1 MRQLYTRAVPILL
14 FLVAIAG
21 GAGPGCDLQHTA
33 APDSAPGDRPGP
45 PPTPA
50 PPVVVFGCGLP
61 RGAGDGRGCG
71 FENTVF
77 FGQVRAAIDRTKREH
92 PEWFDGDIAVEVGR
106 YVDETV
112 DNLRRMGF
120 CALNDG
126 EEVAVK
132 NSNDFSEQFDIVS
145 SRGAVI
151 QIYTA
156 TCRPAWSAI
165 PPAGSNS

>member
-1 MRQLYTRAVPILL
+1 MRVRIRRVAPALVLSILAAAGPACDL
-14 FLVAIAG
+14 EHAG
-21 GAGPGCDLQHTA
+21 GPG
-33 APDSAPGDRPGP
+33 APVVVVPTP

-50 PPVVVFGCGLP
+50 PPVLVFGCGLP
-61 RGAGDGRGCG
+61 RGSGNGVNCG

-77 FGQVRAAIDRTKREH
+77 FGPVREAIARTMREH
-92 PEWFDGDIAVEVGR
+92 PEWFAGEEVLEVGR

-112 DNLRRMGF
+112 DNLRREGL

-132 NSNDFSEQFDIVS
+132 NSNDFSEQFDIIS

-165 PPAGSNS
+165 PPAGNDS

>member
-1 MRQLYTRAVPILL
+1 MRHILKRSVPFLL
-14 FLVAIAG
+14 FLVAAA
-21 GAGPGCDLQHTA
+21 GAGPGCDLQHSA
-33 APDSAPGDRPGP
+33 APDAPPVEQPAPPG
-45 PPTPA
+45 TPA

-61 RGAGDGRGCG
+61 RGSGNGRNCPREGPA
-71 FENTVF
+71 FEAEVA
-77 FGQVRAAIDRTKREH
+77 AAIDKTRREH

-112 DNLRRMGF
+112 DNLRRRGF

-132 NSNDFSEQFDIVS
+132 NTNDFSEQWDIIS

-156 TCRPAWSAI
+156 TCRPAWDAI
-165 PPAGSNS
+165 PPAGNNS

>member
-1 MRQLYTRAVPILL
+1 MRHSFRRAVPIVFLL
-14 FLVAIAG
+14 LAG
-21 GAGPGCDLQHTA
+21 AAGPGCDLQHTGPA
-33 APDSAPGDRPGP
+33 APIAVTPTP

-61 RGAGDGRGCG
+61 RGSGNGRGCPREDAR
-71 FENTVF
+71 FAA
-77 FGQVRAAIDRTKREH
+77 QVASAIARTRREH
-92 PEWFDGDIAVEVGR
+92 PEWFSGDIALEVGR

-112 DNLRRMGF
+112 DNLRREGF

-132 NSNDFSEQFDIVS
+132 NSNDFSEQYDIIS

-156 TCRPAWSAI
+156 TCRPAWDAI
-165 PPAGSNS
+165 PPAGNDS

>member
-1 MRQLYTRAVPILL
+1 MRCP
-14 FLVAIAG
+14 FLPTIFIVAALMAG
-21 GAGPGCDLQHTA
+21 LAGPGCKLEHA
-33 APDSAPGDRPGP
+33 RSPEAPVAQTPT

-50 PPVVVFGCGLP
+50 LPVVVYGCGLP
-61 RGAGDGRGCG
+61 RGTGDGRRCG

-77 FGQVRAAIDRTKREH
+77 YGHVRAAIDKTMAEH
-92 PEWFDGDIAVEVGR
+92 QEWFDGESALEVGR

-112 DNLRRMGF
+112 ENLRREGF

-132 NSNDFSEQFDIVS
+132 NSNDFSEQFDIIS
-145 SRGAVI
+145 AAGNVI
-151 QIYTA
+151 LIYTA

-165 PPAGSNS
+165 PPAGDDS

>member
-1 MRQLYTRAVPILL
+1 
-14 FLVAIAG
+14 
-21 GAGPGCDLQHTA
+21 
-33 APDSAPGDRPGP
+33 
-45 PPTPA
+45 
-50 PPVVVFGCGLP
+50 VVFGCGLP
-61 RGAGDGRGCG
+61 RGAGNGIGCG

-77 FGQVRAAIDRTKREH
+77 FGQVRAAIDRTRREH

-112 DNLRRMGF
+112 DNLRREGF

-132 NSNDFSEQFDIVS
+132 NSNDFSEQYDIIS

-156 TCRPAWSAI
+156 TCRPAWDAI
-165 PPAGSNS
+165 PPAGNDS

>member
-1 MRQLYTRAVPILL
+1 MELGVYLHYPWCRKRCPY
-14 FLVAIAG
+14 
-21 GAGPGCDLQHTA
+21 CD
-33 APDSAPGDRPGP
+33 
-45 PPTPA
+45 
-50 PPVVVFGCGLP
+50 F
-61 RGAGDGRGCG
+61 
-71 FENTVF
+71 
-77 FGQVRAAIDRTKREH
+77 
-92 PEWFDGDIAVEVGR
+92 AVEVGR

-132 NSNDFSEQFDIVS
+132 NSNDFSEQYDIIS
-145 SRGAVI
+145 SGGAVI

-165 PPAGSNS
+165 PPAGNNS

>member
-1 MRQLYTRAVPILL
+1 MRQLYTRSIPILF
-14 FLVAIAG
+14 FLLAVAG
-21 GAGPGCDLQHTA
+21 GAGPGCDLQHSA
-33 APDSAPGDRPGP
+33 APDSPPVDRATP

-50 PPVVVFGCGLP
+50 PPVAVFGCGLP
-61 RGAGDGRGCG
+61 RGAGDGRNCG
-71 FENTVF
+71 REGAD
-77 FGQVRAAIDRTKREH
+77 FGGAVATAIDRTRREH

-132 NSNDFSEQFDIVS
+132 ASNEFNEQYDIIS
-145 SRGAVI
+145 SQGAVI

-165 PPAGSNS
+165 PPAGNDS